1 MLQKERK
8 MLLNFS
14 NHASKNWNAE
24 QVKAATQWGEIVDY
38 PFPCV
43 PAAADETEINR
54 IAEDIVKNIKKMQPS
69 VVLCQG
75 EFTLSYLII
84 TKLLQSGIKVV
95 AACSERNVEETV
107 LSNGNIEKKVIFQFV
122 KFREYRLP

>member
-1 MLQKERK
+1 

-54 IAEDIVKNIKKMQPS
+54 IAEDIVKNIKKCS
-69 VVLCQG
+69 
-75 EFTLSYLII
+75 
-84 TKLLQSGIKVV
+84 LLLYCVRES
-95 AACSERNVEETV
+95 
-107 LSNGNIEKKVIFQFV
+107 LH
-122 KFREYRLP
+122 FRI